1 MKINAVIFFLKHHP
15 SVSQKKSTGFILPK
29 KFLIT
34 SLVDSHKLSGI
45 TLLLQTNGMYLRQK
59 IMAILVYALTKQK
72 FIFLTELWV
81 GFIKKDLYIPR
92 RQSRIVLPIKI
103 QRKS

>member
-45 TLLLQTNGMYLRQK
+45 HASASDKRYVPSPEDYGNFGICIDQTEVYLSHRV
-59 IMAILVYALTKQK
+59 MG
-72 FIFLTELWV
+72 
-81 GFIKKDLYIPR
+81 GFY
-92 RQSRIVLPIKI
+92 
-103 QRKS
+103 